1 MPGAFFV
8 YLLLNIDM
16 IQIII
21 AITIIT
27 AMTPTAAPALNIP
40 PITEH
45 PLKATIAKANN
56 NKFSFFIFLKVRS
69 IGRSVSNI
77 KP

>member
-1 MPGAFFV
+1 
-8 YLLLNIDM
+8 M
-16 IQIII
+16 I
-21 AITIIT
+21 IIT
-27 AMTPTAAPALNIP
+27 AITPTAAPALNIP

-69 IGRSVSNI
+69 IGRSISNI